1 VLSEPFEM
9 VPICIM
15 YLLSFQ
21 RDQSFFKK
29 FHEILHNLAELFKQ
43 FDENIDLSDL
53 TDLEQLVQIHEM
65 DTWELVHQYR
75 MEQLSQ
81 QKAMQTPSHGLLTV
95 KMMFLEGNLMIEI
108 LNARDLQ
115 PVSSKGT
122 SAL

>member
-1 VLSEPFEM
+1 
-9 VPICIM
+9 M

-21 RDQSFFKK
+21 REQSFFKK
-29 FHEILHNLAELFKQ
+29 FHDILHNLAELFKE
-43 FDENIDLSDL
+43 FNENIDLSDL
-53 TDLEQLVQIHEM
+53 IDLEQLVEIHEL

-75 MEQLSQ
+75 MEQLSE

-108 LNARDLQ
+108 LNARNLQ
-115 PVSSKGT
+115 PISSKGT

>member
-1 VLSEPFEM
+1 VLSEPSEM
-9 VPICIM
+9 VPLCIM

-53 TDLEQLVQIHEM
+53 RDLEKLVQIHEM